1 MSSSYSINH
10 PACIVCQSDRW
21 KPDSETT
28 KAIRTRFSGASV
40 HRCAVCGQGILL
52 PLPDERTVQ
61 QIYDSSE
68 YAESYDAAGE
78 AFAISG
84 PHLSQQLAPRFEILH
99 RLLPQGGRMLDV
111 GASRGFFLAEAK
123 KRGWHVQGL
132 EASPECALFAK
143 ENFGIPMFVGSLESI
158 PLPESTY
165 DCIHLSHV
173 LEHLREPQLRIQ
185 QLLTALKPGGVL
197 VIEVPYEFGD
207 LFDRIR
213 EVLLRR
219 PRPCNSVPSTH
230 LHFFTL
236 RTLTRWLRNL
246 GLKIEYAATPRRNQ
260 SYSSRLPCGRW
271 IKSCVYY
278 CEARMHL
285 GPLIEVYARKPR

>member
-10 PACIVCQSDRW
+10 PACIVCQSNHWNLDA
-21 KPDSETT
+21 ETT
-28 KAIRTRFSGASV
+28 QVICSRFSGTQV
-40 HRCAVCGQGILL
+40 HRCAGCGQGILL
-52 PLPDERTVQ
+52 PVPDEETVHQ
-61 QIYDSSE
+61 TYDSAQ
-68 YAESYDAAGE
+68 YAESYDSAGQ

-84 PHLSQQLAPRFEILH
+84 PHLSLQLAPRFDILR
-99 RLLPQGGRMLDV
+99 RLLPETGQMLDV

-123 KRGWHVQGL
+123 KLGWLVQGV
-132 EASPECALFAK
+132 EASPECASYAK
-143 ENFGIPMFVGSLESI
+143 ANFGIPMLVGSLESI
-158 PLPESTY
+158 RLPQSTY

-185 QLLTALKPGGVL
+185 QLLEALKPGGVL

-213 EVLLRR
+213 ELVLRR
-219 PRPCNSVPSTH
+219 PRQRNSVPSTH

-236 RTLTRWLRNL
+236 GTLTRLLQGL

-278 CEARMHL
+278 WESRMHL

>member
-1 MSSSYSINH
+1 MSTSYSINN
-10 PACIVCQSDRW
+10 PTCIVCQSNRW
-21 KPDSETT
+21 NPDSGTT
-28 KAIRTRFSGASV
+28 KVVRSRFPGARV

-52 PLPDERTVQ
+52 PVPEENTVR

-68 YAESYDAAGE
+68 YAESYDSAGE

-84 PHLSQQLAPRFEILH
+84 PNLSQQLAPRFEILH
-99 RLLPQGGRMLDV
+99 RLLPQAGLLLDV

-123 KRGWHVQGL
+123 KLGWLVQGI
-132 EASPECALFAK
+132 EASPECASFAEK
-143 ENFGIPMFVGSLESI
+143 SFGIPMLVGSLESI
-158 PLPESTY
+158 QIPESTY

-173 LEHLREPQLRIQ
+173 LEHLREPSLRIQ
-185 QLLTALKPGGVL
+185 QLIHALKPGGVL

-213 EVLLRR
+213 EVFLRR

-236 RTLTRWLRNL
+236 RTLTRLLRGM
-246 GLKIEYAATPRRNQ
+246 GLKIEYAATPRRNH
-260 SYSSRLPCGRW
+260 SYSSRFPCGRW
-271 IKSCVYY
+271 IKSCVYQW
-278 CEARMHL
+278 EALMHL